1 MEVIKL
7 LMDKIILQFSAN
19 NMINIFE
26 NKYFTLSLG
35 LNFKERIKNNFNMI
49 LHISIILKALI

>member
-26 NKYFTLSLG
+26 NKYFTLSLC